1 MPRAR
6 LYQVAVPLA
15 IVLLVVALW
24 LILHP
29 PPPFLATSDLY
40 THLSVARHLADGDGF
55 LCDVTYP
62 LSFAFPWARTLPQ
75 PLIHRPPGYALLL
88 VPIYLIAG
96 GDPQQTLV
104 LVHWLMAVVLGATL
118 WLGITAFSRCGRRC
132 ATAPWLVLWLSSPLL
147 VFVFGWGQVEAVVGL
162 VMLTLWLRWRVPPA
176 ATPSEAHPP
185 VHRANWSLPGWSI
198 DGTLCAALTLL
209 RPELI
214 WLPLLWWYGLRWLP
228 VRQRP
233 VPAATALAAAAATD
247 VSGTPGATGRRRRR
261 DALLTLAV
269 WCALVVP
276 WAGRNWRLTGNPFFS
291 LQSYAEH
298 VKMTDSWPQYTV
310 YRSLQPQP
318 LGQTL
323 RDDPSLVLGKT
334 RAGIGFFLRHL
345 GNWLP
350 WSLLTAGA
358 ALWLARRRWRLLPGE
373 PLFLVGMTGA
383 VLILLYAPFDH
394 ELRHLVP
401 LWPIATWELCLL
413 GANALGTAGLLPDQ
427 LPRHRAALLRSALLV
442 LVVAV
447 GTWLTPAQVPGWVH
461 AAQIATRDAPRT
473 AALVA
478 RADELPPGPVFCD
491 NVAMLWLTGRAGV
504 WAPIDDEVAAEIRR
518 RVPQLTHAPWLRLND
533 D

>member
-62 LSFAFPWARTLPQ
+62 LSFAFPWACTLPQ

-104 LVHWLMAVVLGATL
+104 LVHWLMAVVLG
-118 WLGITAFSRCGRRC
+118 
-132 ATAPWLVLWLSSPLL
+132 
-147 VFVFGWGQVEAVVGL
+147 
-162 VMLTLWLRWRVPPA
+162 
-176 ATPSEAHPP
+176 
-185 VHRANWSLPGWSI
+185 ANWSLPGWSI

-233 VPAATALAAAAATD
+233 VPAATALAAAAD
-247 VSGTPGATGRRRRR
+247 VSGTPGATGRRRQR

-373 PLFLVGMTGA
+373 PLFLVGLTGA

-413 GANALGTAGLLPDQ
+413 GANALGTAGLLPDH

-491 NVAMLWLTGRAGV
+491 NAAMLWLTGRAGV